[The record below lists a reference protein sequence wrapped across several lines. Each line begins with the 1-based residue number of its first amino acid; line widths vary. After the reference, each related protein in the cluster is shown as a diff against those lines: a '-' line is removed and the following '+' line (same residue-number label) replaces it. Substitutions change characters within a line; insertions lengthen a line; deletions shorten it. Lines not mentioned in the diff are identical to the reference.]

1 MTNDLNSSAFGAPLN
16 TAAEQRESGNL
27 RLWDRVELAGN
38 AEFMRDSAVCRPST
52 PLRSTQSQTARWV
65 RLATDLTEEDM
76 VKLFITGGLTHLDY
90 AVKDLKTSGIVCQV
104 DRPHRGDTRRYQLG
118 VPKERLS
125 EVVETLSRYG
135 VTFAQN

>member
-16 TAAEQRESGNL
+16 TAAEQRGSGNL

-38 AEFMRDSAVCRPST
+38 AECMRDSAVCRLST
-52 PLRSTQSQTARWV
+52 PLRSTQSQTARWM
-65 RLATDLTEEDM
+65 RLATDPTEEDM

-90 AVKDLKTSGIVCQV
+90 AVKDLKTSGIPCQV

-118 VPKERLS
+118 VPKERLT